1 MQTYIDK
8 ANGNGRTYLSKKKNK
23 HTTCYQIPNILNFL
37 GTAFK
42 AYLRHYLSA
51 NLRQWKHRAC
61 IMYNGCFRRVLMKNT
76 SNQTVNLEQL
86 LKCTAAI
93 VHS

>member
-1 MQTYIDK
+1 MQTFIDK

-23 HTTCYQIPNILNFL
+23 HTTCQQIPNILNFL

-51 NLRQWKHRAC
+51 ESKAVEAQS
-61 IMYNGCFRRVLMKNT
+61 MYN
-76 SNQTVNLEQL
+76 
-86 LKCTAAI
+86 A
-93 VHS
+93 